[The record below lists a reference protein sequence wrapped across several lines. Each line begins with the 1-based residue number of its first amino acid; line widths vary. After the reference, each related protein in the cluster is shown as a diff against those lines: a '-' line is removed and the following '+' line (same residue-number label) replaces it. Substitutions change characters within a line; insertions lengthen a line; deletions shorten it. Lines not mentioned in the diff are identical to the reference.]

1 MKFVPIPQSNSIQ
14 LTCNL
19 KTFTH
24 KHRLTEYFDDYNV
37 MPIAKK
43 KKKKK
48 KKERKKKE
56 SLLKC
61 KSKLYLQPN
70 ENMELENK
78 QHRCYEWEI

>member
-1 MKFVPIPQSNSIQ
+1 MLCQ
-14 LTCNL
+14 LQ
-19 KTFTH
+19 K
-24 KHRLTEYFDDYNV
+24 K
-37 MPIAKK
+37 KK

-56 SLLKC
+56 SLVKC

>member
-1 MKFVPIPQSNSIQ
+1 MLCQ
-14 LTCNL
+14 LQ
-19 KTFTH
+19 
-24 KHRLTEYFDDYNV
+24 
-37 MPIAKK
+37 K

-56 SLLKC
+56 SLVKC

-78 QHRCYEWEI
+78 QHRCYE

>member
-19 KTFTH
+19 KTFTR